1 MEFLLNLLNVLIILG
16 IIGLSVYIGLN
27 RAKLIGI
34 WGEKE
39 VSTIL
44 KLLNKNYKV
53 YNDIYVP
60 TKNGT
65 NQIDHVIIS
74 QYGIFVIETKN
85 YKGWIYGK
93 EDNPNWTQNIFGKKY
108 NLLNPILQ
116 NRSHIKALKHIF
128 PYYSCNKYISIIVF
142 TRAPKIKVKL
152 NTDHH
157 IIYLSDLI
165 PCINKYNEQ
174 VFTDE
179 QVVHLCETLEKE
191 LVNSPEIKKQHIE
204 YVQNNKIRQFNLS
217 KSGTCP
223 ICGGKLIQ
231 RNGKYGSFYGCSNY
245 PKCKYTK
252 KKNNETII

>member
-1 MEFLLNLLNVLIILG
+1 MEYLLILLEILTIIG

-39 VSTIL
+39 VSSIL
-44 KLLNKNYKV
+44 KLLNKKYKV
-53 YNDIYVP
+53 YNDIYIP

-74 QYGIFVIETKN
+74 PYGIFVIETKN

-116 NRSHIKALKHIF
+116 NRSHINALKQIM
-128 PYYSCNKYISIIVF
+128 PYYSSNLYISIIVF
-142 TRAPKIKVKL
+142 TRAPRIKIKL
-152 NTDHH
+152 NTDHN
-157 IIYLSDLI
+157 IIYLSGLF
-165 PCINKYNEQ
+165 PCISKYKEQ
-174 VFTDE
+174 VLTDD
-179 QVVHLCETLEKE
+179 QVEYLCETLERRTI
-191 LVNSPEIKKQHIE
+191 NSPEVRKQHIE
-204 YVQNNKIRQFNLS
+204 YVQNNKKRQFNLS
-217 KSGTCP
+217 LSGTCP

-231 RNGKYGSFYGCSNY
+231 KNGKYGSFYGCSNY
-245 PKCKYTK
+245 PKCKYTRK
-252 KKNNETII
+252 G